1 MRVVVDVLVAA
12 RTAHVVP
19 HDLPDGASARSWI
32 AALRTGDPLH
42 GEGWAALS
50 RRVREWQRSGEDAG
64 YDVLLRVVEPEP
76 WEDVPAHLADGHLD
90 GDVSP
95 RPRKRRTRAG
105 GCRCGCGRWTTPAS
119 C

>member
-1 MRVVVDVLVAA
+1 MLVAA

-19 HDLPDGASARSWI
+19 HDLPDGASARAWI
-32 AALRTGDPLH
+32 GALRTGEPLR

-76 WEDVPAHLADGHLD
+76 WEDVPRTWPTGTSTGTTPPKL
-90 GDVSP
+90 P
-95 RPRKRRTRAG
+95 TRAG
-105 GCRCGCGRWTTPAS
+105 GCRCACGRWTTRAS